1 VKIGKQKAESPS
13 RTGQGVCPHC
23 GGTLPS
29 EADGKA
35 RHRYA
40 LRRRRGLWRVVL
52 EGEESLFTDEKGGR
66 VCGTVV
72 D

>member
-1 VKIGKQKAESPS
+1 
-13 RTGQGVCPHC
+13 
-23 GGTLPS
+23 
-29 EADGKA
+29 
-35 RHRYA
+35 
-40 LRRRRGLWRVVL
+40 LWRVVL